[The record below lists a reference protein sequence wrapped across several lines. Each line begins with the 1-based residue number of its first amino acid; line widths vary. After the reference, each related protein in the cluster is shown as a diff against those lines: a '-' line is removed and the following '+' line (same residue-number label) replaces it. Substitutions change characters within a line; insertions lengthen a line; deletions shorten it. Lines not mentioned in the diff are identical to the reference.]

1 MTELSTDKGHFYRI
15 MEECLMFDR
24 LEDII
29 IRFKEIEEEL
39 LNPGVVNDQK
49 RYMNLMKEQ
58 SNLSEIVEK
67 YLEYKENQKIMND
80 SLTMLDEESDED
92 IRELAREELNEC
104 KHKITVIEE
113 ELKIL
118 LLPKDLNDDK
128 NVIVE
133 IRGGAGGDEAALFAA
148 ELYRMYVMYAERNRW
163 KIDMMNLNENG
174 IGGFKE
180 VIFMING
187 KGAYSKLKYES
198 GVHRVQRVPVTES
211 GGRIHTSTST
221 VAIMP
226 EADEVD
232 VYLDMSECKFDVFR
246 SSGNGGQSVNTTDSA
261 VRLTHIPTGIIISC
275 QDEKS
280 QLKNK
285 DKAIKILRSRLYEL
299 EMEKA
304 QSAEAE
310 SRKSQIGTG
319 DRSEKIRTYNFP
331 QGRVTDHRIKLTLHQ
346 LEAVLNGDLD
356 EIINSL
362 IAADQAAKLS
372 KIQED

>member
-1 MTELSTDKGHFYRI
+1 
-15 MEECLMFDR
+15 MFDR
-24 LEDII
+24 LEGLL
-29 IRFKEIEEEL
+29 IRYEEIEQEMM
-39 LNPGVVNDQK
+39 NPEIVNDQERFK
-49 RYMNLMKEQ
+49 KLRKEQ
-58 SNLSEIVEK
+58 SDLSDIVEK
-67 YLEYKENQKIMND
+67 YKEYKATQEGIDERLQIE
-80 SLTMLDEESDED
+80 EESDDE
-92 IRELAREELNEC
+92 IRELAKEELNSC
-104 KHKITVIEE
+104 KQKLTEIEE

-118 LLPKDLNDDK
+118 LLPKDPNDDK

-163 KIDMMNLNENG
+163 KIEMMNLNENG

-180 VIFMING
+180 VVFMING

-211 GGRIHTSTST
+211 SGRIHTSTAT

-226 EADEVD
+226 EAEDVD
-232 VYLDMSECKFDVFR
+232 VELDLNDCKFDVFR
-246 SSGNGGQSVNTTDSA
+246 ASGNGGQCVNTTDSA
-261 VRLTHIPTGIIISC
+261 VRLTHIPTGIVISC

-285 DKAIKILRSRLYEL
+285 DKALRVLRSKLYGR

-304 QSAEAE
+304 RSAEAE
-310 SRKSQIGTG
+310 ARKSQIGTG

-331 QGRVTDHRIKLTLHQ
+331 QGRVTDHRIKLTTHQ
-346 LEAVLNGDLD
+346 IDSVMNGDLD
-356 EIINSL
+356 EIIDSL
-362 IAADQAAKLS
+362 IAADQAAKLT
-372 KIQED
+372 KLNEEQ